1 MLFYAANAYS
11 AKVNMPFMFYGRLVN
26 VNVPEELLKAD
37 FPLSGYNYIT
47 VARAL
52 NHIHDVGLSS
62 SIDELRQQAKIFQ
75 LDNVGLF
82 QLFKVFSVRSFPN
95 QSVPFRKAIAW
106 YALRYSGIDAIV
118 AGNENYFNLFVR
130 MENSPDGGFNLT
142 HQGKKFTSATI
153 DKLEYSHLEVW
164 KLQLLQ
170 DSARE
175 PLQLDMYNTP
185 QLGSNVVAKQRNFT
199 VGDKSFTLNTRYNA
213 DVVNYLNDLPSF
225 RIGSYLYTLQPSATA
240 QASMDDSIVVWLKG
254 KTYTEQLNFLLA
266 LVQEAFPYKAD
277 LDYRRREKRNFV
289 EQSLADEFLDCEDKA
304 ALFCY
309 LANKHL
315 GAETILLYSRS
326 QTHVACA
333 IALPDKAPGY
343 SFRYKG
349 RPYLICEPAFQGLR
363 PGETELTQDEIMRI
377 EIFE

>member
-1 MLFYAANAYS
+1 MQ
-11 AKVNMPFMFYGRLVN
+11 FMFYGRMVS
-26 VNVPEELLKAD
+26 VPVPEKVINLEFPQKD
-37 FPLSGYNYIT
+37 FNYIS

-52 NHIHDVGLSS
+52 NSIHEAGFSTSVSALQRS
-62 SIDELRQQAKIFQ
+62 AKEYQ

-82 QLFKVFSVRSFPN
+82 QLFKVFSVRCFPG
-95 QSVPFRKAIAW
+95 QTMPFRKAIVW
-106 YALRYSGIDAIV
+106 YALRQSGIDAIV
-118 AGNENYFNLFVR
+118 AGNESYFNLFVR

-142 HQGKKFTSATI
+142 HQGQKYTSATA
-153 DKLEYSHLEVW
+153 DKIAFSHLEVW
-164 KLQLLQ
+164 RLQLLQ

-185 QLGSNVVAKQRNFT
+185 VLGNRVVQKQRTFS
-199 VGDKSFTLNTRYNA
+199 VGDKNYTLNTRYNV
-213 DVVNYLNDLPSF
+213 DVVEYLNDLPSF
-225 RIGSYLYTLQPSATA
+225 RIGSYLYTLQPTETA
-240 QASMDDSIVVWLKG
+240 QASMDDSLRIWLKG
-254 KTYTEQLNFLLA
+254 KSYNEQLSFLLA
-266 LVQEAFPYKAD
+266 MVQNAFPYKAD

-309 LANKHL
+309 LAHKYL

-333 IALPDKAPGY
+333 IALPQKAPGFT
-343 SFRYKG
+343 FRYQG
-349 RPYLICEPAFQGLR
+349 QPYLICEPAFQGLK
-363 PGETELTQDEIMRI
+363 PGETDLTQDEIMRL